1 MSRDIS
7 RSPAVIPAR
16 HHSETVSPRSDGVMC
31 STTGS
36 RPPLVCTQACRQ
48 SVAARRGV
56 MTHQALAMRR
66 WRDGY
71 TIAAVS
77 RASPVAAV
85 AISQVGLPSRH
96 VWSARGWVW

>member
-1 MSRDIS
+1 MSLDVS

-66 WRDGY
+66 WRDGLY
-71 TIAAVS
+71 H
-77 RASPVAAV
+77 RGGEQGQPVAAV